1 MFQPTHLVVGS
12 LRERKDIDLHSWLDK
27 DAYWAH
33 YTVVTWRMS
42 NPRICQ
48 KWMVKTMPQ
57 LLLGVPLDS
66 IVAKQEAVVS
76 WYSWLMRDT
85 HSSSVCPPK
94 PWLCLQPQHQR
105 RIDIDCFSY
114 RPIAVPKTMLMNS
127 LWSSVFLAT
136 FAPFPKRNHDRWS
149 FVIWGL
155 GILILWGRNE
165 ESLIGPATG
174 VAWVLWVSRISL
186 AVEQIHNWLV
196 VDLPLWKIWVRQ
208 LGLFFP
214 IYGKIEMFQT
224 TNQISRYS
232 SPQLY

>member
-1 MFQPTHLVVGS
+1 
-12 LRERKDIDLHSWLDK
+12 
-27 DAYWAH
+27 
-33 YTVVTWRMS
+33 MS

-114 RPIAVPKTMLMNS
+114 RPIAVPKNMLMDS
-127 LWSSVFLAT
+127 LWSFVSWQLLQLSPRETMIDDLSSFEVLASLSSE
-136 FAPFPKRNHDRWS
+136 AEMRN
-149 FVIWGL
+149 
-155 GILILWGRNE
+155 
-165 ESLIGPATG
+165 P
-174 VAWVLWVSRISL
+174 
-186 AVEQIHNWLV
+186 WL
-196 VDLPLWKIWVRQ
+196 DLPQASVGFYGFHFWRLNKSITGWWLTYPSEKWWSSSVGIILPNIWKNRNVPNHQ
-208 LGLFFP
+208 P
-214 IYGKIEMFQT
+214 NK
-224 TNQISRYS
+224 
-232 SPQLY
+232 

>member
-27 DAYWAH
+27 DAYLGH

-48 KWMVKTMPQ
+48 NWMVKTMPQ
-57 LLLGVPLDS
+57 LLFGVPLDS

-85 HSSSVCPPK
+85 HSSSVPTEAMTMSPAAASK
-94 PWLCLQPQHQR
+94 AHWHWLFLLS
-105 RIDIDCFSY
+105 SY
-114 RPIAVPKTMLMNS
+114 SGSKNHADEFPLVIC
-127 LWSSVFLAT
+127 FLAT
-136 FAPFPKRNHDRWS
+136 FAAFPKRNHDRWS

-155 GILILWGRNE
+155 GILILRGRNE

-174 VAWVLWVSRISL
+174 VTGWVLWVS
-186 AVEQIHNWLV
+186 
-196 VDLPLWKIWVRQ
+196 
-208 LGLFFP
+208 LFIGGSKNP
-214 IYGKIEMFQT
+214 
-224 TNQISRYS
+224 
-232 SPQLY
+232 